1 MLDFLGGLIGG
12 VSNLVGGLFGQKNQA
27 NIAAQN
33 IAEQTAFAQHG
44 VTWRAEDATNAEKQ
58 TGINRLA
65 LLGVPTSSFSNV
77 VGSNDLGQGI
87 ANAGQDIGRA
97 ITAGNPQ
104 VQRERELN
112 LQLLQA
118 KIDNVN
124 SDTIRQTAEASAL
137 ARKFASPGT
146 ARTPM
151 PPEDPRGPVIPL
163 VQRARDPRTG
173 EIVWIPS
180 EKAASPLQTLAAM
193 PTNAALAGRGMSEGL
208 MGLPGSN
215 DNWGLPAVRPDV
227 FRNVDPSSLTAM
239 Y

>member
-1 MLDFLGGLIGG
+1 MDFLGGLLSG
-12 VSNLVGGLFGQKNQA
+12 VSSLVGGLFGQRNQA
-27 NIAAQN
+27 QINQQN
-33 IAEQTAFAQHG
+33 IQEQELFAQSG
-44 VTWRAEDATNAEKQ
+44 LQWRAQDATKAQTE

-65 LLGVPTSSFSNV
+65 LLGVPTNSFSNV
-77 VGSNDLGQGI
+77 VGSNDLGQGV
-87 ANAGQDIGRA
+87 AAAGQDIGRA

-104 VQRERELN
+104 LQRERELN

-208 MGLPGSN
+208 MGLPGSS

-227 FRNVDPSSLTAM
+227 FRNVDPSSFTAM